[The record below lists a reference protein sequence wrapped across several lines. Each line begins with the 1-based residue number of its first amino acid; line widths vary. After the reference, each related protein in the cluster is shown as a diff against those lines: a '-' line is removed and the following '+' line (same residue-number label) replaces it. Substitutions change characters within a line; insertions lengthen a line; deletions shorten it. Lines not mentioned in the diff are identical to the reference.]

1 MRADTSN
8 VRRRFCSLSEED
20 QKKKFG
26 ICSLKGAK
34 ARGHATVISRRNVSS
49 FLLIL
54 CLVVQPTN
62 SFDSSRHTFALFYP
76 APIPQMR
83 MLPAWMSWRREFSNL
98 RGGTDC
104 GADSDDGC
112 VGRNRE
118 AGWLC
123 GAEQR
128 GGKGG
133 WRAKKEQLKT
143 RAHEASAKMPRD
155 PPMGT
160 RDFFPDE
167 LRVRTWLFAHFRA
180 VARLFGFLEYD
191 APVLEHQVL
200 YTRKGGDEITSQMFN
215 FVDKA
220 GELVTLRPEMTPSL
234 ARMVLS
240 RQKQL
245 LLPLKWFSLPQ
256 CWRFEN
262 VQRGRKREHFQWNM
276 DILGTLTYA
285 DIW

>member
-1 MRADTSN
+1 
-8 VRRRFCSLSEED
+8 
-20 QKKKFG
+20 
-26 ICSLKGAK
+26 
-34 ARGHATVISRRNVSS
+34 
-49 FLLIL
+49 
-54 CLVVQPTN
+54 
-62 SFDSSRHTFALFYP
+62 
-76 APIPQMR
+76 
-83 MLPAWMSWRREFSNL
+83 
-98 RGGTDC
+98 
-104 GADSDDGC
+104 
-112 VGRNRE
+112 
-118 AGWLC
+118 
-123 GAEQR
+123 
-128 GGKGG
+128 
-133 WRAKKEQLKT
+133 
-143 RAHEASAKMPRD
+143 MPRD

-276 DILGTLTYA
+276 DILGMLTHFNICYCILTYPVGVSGVSA
-285 DIW
+285 EAEVVCALVTLLSYY